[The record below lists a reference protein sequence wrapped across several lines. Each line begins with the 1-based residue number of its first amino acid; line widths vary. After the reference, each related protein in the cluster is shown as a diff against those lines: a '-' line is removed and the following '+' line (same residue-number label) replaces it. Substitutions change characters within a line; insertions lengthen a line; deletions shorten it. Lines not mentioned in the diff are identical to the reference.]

1 MNLQEI
7 RSKLDE
13 IDAGMERLFEER
25 MKLCG
30 EVAEFKL
37 STGKKVYDAER
48 EKQKLQT
55 VMAMAEGTFNKQAVG
70 ELFLQM
76 MTLSRKYQYQ
86 LMAGKNSSHEL
97 GFHRVE
103 QLPTEGKRI
112 AFQGLEGAY
121 SHAAALRYFG
131 EDADLFHVRRFEDLM
146 IAVQDGTADYAVMPI
161 ENSSAGAV
169 TDNYDLLLKYDNF
182 IVAET
187 FVPIEHALLGTPKA
201 KLSDVRR
208 VYAHPQALMQS
219 SEFLNAREEW
229 QQISIENNAVAAK
242 KVADEGD
249 YSQAAVASVIAGQ
262 IYGLQTLAMPI
273 NNEKGNTTRF
283 LILSKEPIY
292 RKHAEKVS
300 VCFELPHT
308 SGTLYNMLGNFIF
321 NHVNM
326 RMIQS
331 RPIPEKNWEYRFFV
345 DIEGNLEDPGVINA
359 LHGIS
364 EEANYMKILGNY

>member
-55 VMAMAEGTFNKQAVG
+55 VTAMAEGTFNKQAVG

-201 KLSDVRR
+201 KLSDVCR

-229 QQISIENNAVAAK
+229 QQISMENNAVAAK

-249 YSQAAVASVIAGQ
+249 CSQAAVASVIAGQ

>member
-55 VMAMAEGTFNKQAVG
+55 VTAMAEGTFNKQAVG

-229 QQISIENNAVAAK
+229 QQISMENNAVAAK

-249 YSQAAVASVIAGQ
+249 CSQAAVASVIAGQ

-292 RKHAEKVS
+292 RKHAEKIS

>member
-55 VMAMAEGTFNKQAVG
+55 VTAMAEGTFNKQAVG

-76 MTLSRKYQYQ
+76 MMLSRKYQYQ

-249 YSQAAVASVIAGQ
+249 CSQAAVASVIAGQ

>member
-13 IDAGMERLFEER
+13 IDAGMEKLFEER
-25 MKLCG
+25 MQLCK

-37 STGKKVYDAER
+37 ATGKKVYDGER
-48 EKQKLQT
+48 ERQKLNT
-55 VMAMAEGTFNKQAVG
+55 VMEMAGNEFNKQAVG

-76 MTLSRKYQYQ
+76 MTLSRRYQYQ
-86 LMAGKNSSHEL
+86 LMAGKSGNGDL
-97 GFHRVE
+97 GFRKVDRLPVE
-103 QLPTEGKRI
+103 GRTI

-121 SHAAALRYFG
+121 SHAAALQYFG
-131 EDADLFHVRRFEDLM
+131 EDAKLIHVRRFEDLM
-146 IAVQDGTADYAVMPI
+146 IAVQDKTADYAVMPI

-169 TDNYDLLLKYDNF
+169 TDNYDLLLKYDNT

-187 FVPIEHALLGTPKA
+187 FVPVRHALLGTQEA
-201 KLSDVRR
+201 RLEEIRR

-219 SEFLNAREEW
+219 SEFLNANEQW
-229 QQISIENNAVAAK
+229 QQISMENNAVAAK

-249 YSQAAVASVIAGQ
+249 RSQAAVASEIAGE
-262 IYGLQTLAMPI
+262 IYGLKTLALPI

-283 LILSKEPIY
+283 LILSKDPIY
-292 RKHAEKVS
+292 REHAEKIS
-300 VCFELPHT
+300 VCFELPHK
-308 SGTLYNMLGNFIF
+308 SGSLYNMLGNFIF

-345 DIEGNLEDPGVINA
+345 DIEGNLEDPDVLGA
-359 LHGIS
+359 LYGIAQ
-364 EEANYMKILGNY
+364 EANYMRILGNY

>member
-55 VMAMAEGTFNKQAVG
+55 VTAMAEGTFNKQAVG

-229 QQISIENNAVAAK
+229 QQISMENNAVAAK

-249 YSQAAVASVIAGQ
+249 CSQAAVASVIAGQ

>member
-55 VMAMAEGTFNKQAVG
+55 VTAMAEGTFNKQAVG

-131 EDADLFHVRRFEDLM
+131 ENADLFHVRRFEDLM

-201 KLSDVRR
+201 KLSDVCR

-249 YSQAAVASVIAGQ
+249 CSQAAVASVIAGQ

>member
-55 VMAMAEGTFNKQAVG
+55 VTAMAEGTFNKQAVG

-86 LMAGKNSSHEL
+86 LMAGKSGSHEL

-229 QQISIENNAVAAK
+229 QQISMENNAVAAK

-249 YSQAAVASVIAGQ
+249 CSQAAVASVIAGQ

>member
-55 VMAMAEGTFNKQAVG
+55 VTAMAEGTFNKQAVG

-249 YSQAAVASVIAGQ
+249 CSQAAVASVIAGQ

>member
-55 VMAMAEGTFNKQAVG
+55 VTAMAEGTFNKQAVG

-131 EDADLFHVRRFEDLM
+131 ENADLFHVRRFEDLM

-229 QQISIENNAVAAK
+229 QQISMENNAVAAK

-249 YSQAAVASVIAGQ
+249 CSQAAVASVIAGQ